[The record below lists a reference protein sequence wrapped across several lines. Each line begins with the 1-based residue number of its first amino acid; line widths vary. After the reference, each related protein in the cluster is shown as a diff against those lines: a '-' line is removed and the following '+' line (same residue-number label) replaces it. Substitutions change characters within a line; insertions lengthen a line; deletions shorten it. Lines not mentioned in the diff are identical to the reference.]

1 MDEIRAV
8 LFDLGETLLTF
19 GKVGTTKLILQG
31 ARSSYDFLRQ
41 EGQPIGGF
49 AGYFLRYL
57 VRLRLRYFLAEFRG
71 KDFDSLALLQ
81 QVGRREGID
90 FSREQ
95 WEEVIWRWYEPL
107 SRLAEIEP
115 DLHETLANLTE
126 SGLALGIVS
135 NTFVNRA
142 SLDRQL
148 ADLGLLDFFPMRL
161 YSYELML
168 RKPDAR
174 LFRIAAERID
184 EAPERILFV
193 GDRVDLD
200 VRPAL
205 DCGMAAALKDA
216 YTNRGKATPAGAH
229 RIENVAELPALI
241 ERINS
246 YATQVSPL

>member
-41 EGQPIGGF
+41 EGQPIGSF

-81 QVGRREGID
+81 QVGRREGIN

-115 DLHETLANLTE
+115 DLHEMAVERREVRPSTEEFRLEDGRRLSEMHGLVVGSDGKLHGPGMIWSIEGKDPANDW
-126 SGLALGIVS
+126 GGAM
-135 NTFVNRA
+135 RA
-142 SLDRQL
+142 NCYIHCRLVIIDPEK
-148 ADLGLLDFFPMRL
+148 DF
-161 YSYELML
+161 
-168 RKPDAR
+168 KHAK
-174 LFRIAAERID
+174 
-184 EAPERILFV
+184 
-193 GDRVDLD
+193 D
-200 VRPAL
+200 VRTWQGKPA
-205 DCGMAAALKDA
+205 
-216 YTNRGKATPAGAH
+216 
-229 RIENVAELPALI
+229 
-241 ERINS
+241 
-246 YATQVSPL
+246 Q